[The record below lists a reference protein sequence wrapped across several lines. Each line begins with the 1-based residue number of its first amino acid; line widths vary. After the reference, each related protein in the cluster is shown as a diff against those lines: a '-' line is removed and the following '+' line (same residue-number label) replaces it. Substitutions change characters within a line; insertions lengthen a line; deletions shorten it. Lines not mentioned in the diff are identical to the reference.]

1 MSFNPLDEDVD
12 LIQISTNWDDEPVVK
27 TKNLNKIIKPKIIKP
42 KIIKPKIIKPK
53 PKNNIKTEK
62 PKVLTPYEK
71 YLKKYNEQQLVEQSD
86 KDIIDSLFK

>member
-1 MSFNPLDEDVD
+1 MSFNPLDEDID

-27 TKNLNKIIKPKIIKP
+27 KTKNVN

-71 YLKKYNEQQLVEQSD
+71 YLKKYSEQQLVEQSD
-86 KDIIDSLFK
+86 KEIIDSLFK